1 MPSKKL
7 VIEQTNGETYDI
19 TVYDTK
25 EECPEPN
32 MYVTFA
38 AENGVSEE
46 GWIKLGEETDYGATQ
61 ATFKDDSDGKVYH
74 ILKAIYYKAEIIQS
88 DNQTIHVWTPQKD
101 GGTDHTET
109 FMVEAGT
116 GWEAEVV
123 PNSGYNAG
131 ELTAQKKKMKD

>member
-7 VIEQTNGETYDI
+7 IIEQTNGETYDI

-61 ATFKDDSDGKVYH
+61 AIKQRSSRVITRR
-74 ILKAIYYKAEIIQS
+74 
-88 DNQTIHVWTPQKD
+88 
-101 GGTDHTET
+101 
-109 FMVEAGT
+109 FMYGLLRKM
-116 GWEAEVV
+116 
-123 PNSGYNAG
+123 G
-131 ELTAQKKKMKD
+131 ELTIQKRLW